1 MSSFQGLKVLITGA
15 SSGIG
20 RAAAVQLA
28 RQGAHVAVAGRDV
41 ARLDE
46 TVEACRAAA
55 SGRDQV
61 FAPVVFDVRDRD
73 RVRTAAAEVLEALG
87 GLDLLVC
94 NSGCAVT
101 GYLHELP
108 DQAFDDL
115 IQVNYM
121 GHVNVVRAFLPH
133 FMEQRGGHICLVSS
147 VLGFLGFMGYAPYAA
162 SKHAVVGFGHCLRQE
177 MIPHG
182 VRVSQ
187 YYPTTTDTPGLAREN
202 EDKPPETWAIEGTS
216 KAMSAEDAAADL
228 LKHIAGGRYEGM
240 KVPDPWYI
248 WLVNRW
254 APWVVRMIMDGDLNK
269 FLKKRAKGEL
279 PKP

>member
-1 MSSFQGLKVLITGA
+1 MGRFEGMKVLVTGG

-20 RAAAVQLA
+20 QAAAVQLA
-28 RQGAHVAVAGRDV
+28 RDGAHVAIAGRDQG
-41 ARLDE
+41 RLDE

-55 SGRDQV
+55 GGKGQV
-61 FAPVVFDVRDRD
+61 IGAVAFDVRDRD
-73 RVRTAAAEVLEALG
+73 AVRAAAAETLGLLG
-87 GLDLLVC
+87 GLDLLIC
-94 NSGCAVT
+94 NSGYAVT
-101 GYLHELP
+101 GYVHELS

-133 FMEQRGGHICLVSS
+133 FMEQRAGHICLVSS

-182 VRVSQ
+182 VKVSQ
-187 YYPTTTDTPGLAREN
+187 YYPTTTDTPGLKREN

-228 LKHIAGGRYEGM
+228 LKHVASGRYEGM
-240 KVPDPWYI
+240 KRLDPWYI
-248 WLVNRW
+248 WVVNRW
-254 APWVVRMIMDGDLNK
+254 APGFVRMMMDGDLNK
-269 FLKKRAKGEL
+269 FLRKRASEDPPG
-279 PKP
+279 P